1 MLKINLV
8 YHGKCF
14 NENNRHDYIGGTDN
28 RIEQQIIDHNKL
40 DKISHFLR
48 IARKIEHHHIWHNDF
63 KISEVIIVLVSKWE
77 LVKPYLLS
85 SLNRHLVNKNNR
97 FTLSDK

>member
-63 KISEVIIVLVSKWE
+63 KIIGSNYCSSFKMRISDALFIKQL
-77 LVKPYLLS
+77 KPT
-85 SLNRHLVNKNNR
+85 LNK
-97 FTLSDK
+97 